1 MNWQS
6 TDRILDFLE
15 GHRPAMVSF
24 LKTLVTMESPTSSP
38 ELQNPIFQLI
48 SQHLEQIGYTVHRMP
63 GKETGGYL
71 ISHPA
76 KRKKGAPI
84 QLLIGH
90 CDTVWPVHTI
100 RGMPVEIQEGKMKGP
115 GVFDMKAGITQMI
128 FALTAIDSLKLP
140 LALTPVLV
148 LNSDEEKGSR
158 ESTDAI
164 RRLSRIAARAFVLE
178 PPFGPEGKLKTERKG
193 LGRFTL
199 KILGVPAHA
208 GLDPGKGVSAI
219 LELSQQVQRLFS
231 LNDPVK
237 GITVNVGMVEGG
249 TQANIIAP
257 SSSAVIEVRVRTA
270 ADGARMTRKILGLR
284 PIHPGIRLSVTGG
297 MGRPPMEKTIRN
309 QRLWLAARKAGKA
322 LGIDLGEAVVG
333 GGSDGNT
340 ASQYTATLD
349 GLGTTGDGAHA
360 KHEYILLDKLAERTA
375 LLTLLIMMEGI

>member
-1 MNWQS
+1 MKRVS
-6 TDRILDFLE
+6 TDRILTFLE
-15 GHRPAMVSF
+15 GHRPAMVSL
-24 LKTLVTMESPTSSP
+24 LKELVMIESPTSSP
-38 ELQNPIFQLI
+38 ELQTPIFQLI
-48 SQHLEQIGYTVHRMP
+48 SQQMKGIGYSVCRMP

-71 ISHPA
+71 ISHPE
-76 KRKKGAPI
+76 KREKGAPI
-84 QLLIGH
+84 QLLVGH

-100 RGMPVEIQEGKMKGP
+100 RDMPVRIRQGKMKGP

-128 FALTAIDSLKLP
+128 FALKAIAFLGLP
-140 LALTPVLV
+140 LALTPVLI

-158 ESTDAI
+158 ESTVAI
-164 RRLSRIAARAFVLE
+164 HRLSRIASRAFVLE

-199 KILGVPAHA
+199 KITGVPAHA

-257 SSSAVIEVRVRTA
+257 SSSAVIELRVRTA
-270 ADGARMTRKILGLR
+270 ADGDRMTRKILGLK

-309 QRLWLAARKAGKA
+309 QRLWLAAKKAGKS
-322 LGIDLGEAVVG
+322 LGIDLGEAAAG

-340 ASQYTATLD
+340 TSQYTATLD
-349 GLGTTGDGAHA
+349 GLGTPGDGAHA
-360 KHEYILLDKLAERTA
+360 RYEYILLDKLVERTA
-375 LLTLLIMMEGI
+375 LLILLITMKAL